1 MTSAQGDPEQNAG
14 GAVLRLGT
22 HGSPDSPR
30 LHLVSSSDNLLLQTV
45 FMVGLDVPCQ
55 GFAPPASRGLRVG
68 HLASGLSRTRST
80 AAAKSERH
88 LLVPSPEGMDPC
100 LLLFLLLMEHRLG
113 HDSGVQGALSSL
125 G

>member
-1 MTSAQGDPEQNAG
+1 MPGELCSDLGPTDPLTAPGSTSCPAQ
-14 GAVLRLGT
+14 T
-22 HGSPDSPR
+22 H
-30 LHLVSSSDNLLLQTV
+30 LLLQTV

-55 GFAPPASRGLRVG
+55 GFAPPASGGLRVG

-88 LLVPSPEGMDPC
+88 LLVPPPEGMDPC